1 MTLEQTLRL
10 SEILLAL
17 AVAQQSLEHLK
28 HGDRLLFGLRL
39 ILCGVMAAGVAGP
52 WPMWGLWGL
61 GLWML
66 HRFQGPYN
74 GGSDKMSLLIVTC
87 FSLASLAPSPFWAEM
102 AVSYLAV
109 QLVLSYF
116 VSGWIKVINPEW
128 RTGRALVDV
137 FRFSAYPVSENLRGW
152 ATRPKLLCLMS
163 WAVMGF
169 EVAFP
174 LVLLHPYALYLGL
187 LIAGAFHLA
196 NACLFGLNRFF
207 WIWLCAYS
215 SLI

>member
-1 MTLEQTLRL
+1 MP
-10 SEILLAL
+10 
-17 AVAQQSLEHLK
+17 
-28 HGDRLLFGLRL
+28 RLLP
-39 ILCGVMAAGVAGP
+39 CVMMIAGVYQDWAV
-52 WPMWGLWGL
+52 
-61 GLWML
+61 WMLFLYGIVLL
-66 HRFQGPYN
+66 HRFDGPYN
-74 GGSDKMSLLIVTC
+74 GGSDKMTMLI
-87 FSLASLAPSPFWAEM
+87 LACLSAYHLAPDPRWQDM
-102 AVSYLAV
+102 AMAYLAL

-116 VSGWIKVINPEW
+116 VSGYIKVIKGDW
-128 RTGRALVDV
+128 RRGEALQDV

-207 WIWLCAYS
+207 WIWLCAYP
-215 SLI
+215 SLIWFQDRIMV